1 MIKGI
6 IKLYYLKGKSLE
18 YFQILKIEFVALSI
32 LMGLTIYLSII

>member
-18 YFQILKIEFVALSI
+18 YFQILKMEFVALSI